1 VEEEVAVEDLESH
14 HLTHGLEQAAV
25 AAQGIQ
31 VVPLNLSQQIPAS
44 A

>member
-14 HLTHGLEQAAV
+14 LLTHGQAQVEVAV
-25 AAQGIQ
+25 LDTQA
-31 VVPLNLSQQIPAS
+31 VLLSLSHRTLAS